1 VTRLKVLVVDDEAV
15 ARRNLVIL
23 LGDDPDIAD
32 VTECDSGQ
40 AAIAQM
46 RRSRPD
52 IVFLDVQMPECDG
65 FDVFELMGADMPPA
79 VIFVTAYDEY
89 ALRAFDAGA
98 LDYLLKPFNDARF
111 HLALQRGKD
120 RLALA
125 PGGTRGRTTRLVVKS
140 RGKTVFLNAADVDW
154 IEAADYCTC
163 LHVGS
168 ATHVLRRSLNALEEE
183 LDDRTFVRIH
193 RSFIVNRERIR
204 ALELQSGGDY
214 EVVLQSGARLPMS
227 RRRSRNLTDAS

>member
-1 VTRLKVLVVDDEAV
+1 MTKLRVLVVDDETV

-23 LGDDPDIAD
+23 LGDDPDVAD
-32 VTECDSGQ
+32 VTECASGQ
-40 AAIAQM
+40 AAIAEM
-46 RRSRPD
+46 RRSKPD

-98 LDYLLKPFNDARF
+98 LDYLLKPFSDARF
-111 HLALQRGKD
+111 HRALRRGKE
-120 RLALA
+120 RLALD
-125 PGGTRGRTTRLVVKS
+125 PKDKRGRTTQLVVKS
-140 RGKTVFLNAADVDW
+140 RGKTVFLNTADVDW
-154 IEAADYCTC
+154 IEAADYCAY

-183 LDDRTFVRIH
+183 LDGRTFIRIH

-204 ALELQSGGDY
+204 ELELQSGGDY
-214 EVVLQSGARLPMS
+214 EVVLRSGARLPMS
-227 RRRSRNLTDAS
+227 RRRSKNLTEAS